1 MRDLTLLFTARC
13 IRLFA
18 YGILA
23 VVLALFLRENGLS
36 TPQIGLLFSL
46 TMAGDT
52 LMSLFLTTS
61 ADRLGRRKTLI
72 AGAALMLVSS
82 VVFAF
87 SHSFWVLVAAATVG
101 VLSPSGNEVG
111 PFLPIEQAGLSERLP
126 GDRRVQVFAWYNLA
140 GYFSTAA
147 GTLLGGWGSHALQ
160 HQGFTAL
167 ESYRWIVCAHGAAAL
182 VMMALYAAVS
192 SQAETASAKTS
203 VPTFLGLHKSRGIV
217 FKLSALFSVDAFAGG
232 FVMQSLIAYWFHLR
246 WGADESQLGT
256 VLFLG
261 NMFAGV
267 SSLLAVPLSRRI
279 GLVNT
284 MVWTHLPSNI
294 LLVLVPL
301 MPSLP
306 AAAGVLLLRFC
317 LSQMDV
323 PTRQAF
329 VVAVV
334 DPDERS
340 AAGGVTNVARSVGT
354 TLAPALTGAA
364 FAVPAL
370 GIPFLVAGGLKIV
383 YDLALWGMARNTE
396 LN

>member
-1 MRDLTLLFTARC
+1 MRDLTLLFVARC
-13 IRLFA
+13 VRLFA
-18 YGILA
+18 YGTLA
-23 VVLALFLRENGLS
+23 VVLALYLTARGLTS
-36 TPQIGLLFSL
+36 TQIGLLFAL

-52 LMSLFLTTS
+52 LISLFLTTR
-61 ADRLGRRKTLI
+61 ADRFGRRKTLMV
-72 AGAALMLVSS
+72 GAVLMLLSS

-87 SHSFWVLVAAATVG
+87 TGEFWWLVLASTVG

-111 PFLPIEQAGLSERLP
+111 PFLPIEQAGLAEGLDSEQ
-126 GDRRVQVFAWYNLA
+126 RVKVFAWYNLA

-147 GTLLGGWGSHALQ
+147 GTFLGGWGSHVLQ
-160 HQGFTAL
+160 GRGMSPL
-167 ESYRWIVCAHGAAAL
+167 ESYRWVVLGHGSLAV
-182 VMMALYAAVS
+182 VMLGLYMLVS
-192 SQAETASAKTS
+192 SSAETVHAKTS
-203 VPTFLGLHKSRGIV
+203 VPTFFGLHKSRATV
-217 FKLSALFSVDAFAGG
+217 FRLSALFSVDAFAGG

-246 WGADESQLGT
+246 WGADEQQLGFM
-256 VLFLG
+256 LLCG
-261 NMFAGV
+261 NLFAGV
-267 SSLLAVPLSRRI
+267 SALVAVPLAKRF

-294 LLVLVPL
+294 LLVMVPF
-301 MPSLP
+301 MPSFPL
-306 AAAGVLLLRFC
+306 AVGVLLLRFC

-329 VVAVV
+329 VAAVV
-334 DPDERS
+334 EPDERS

-364 FAVPAL
+364 FAVPSL

-383 YDLALWGMARNTE
+383 YDLALWGMARNVE

>member
-1 MRDLTLLFTARC
+1 LRDLALLFSARC
-13 IRLFA
+13 VRLFA
-18 YGILA
+18 YGTLA

-72 AGAALMLVSS
+72 AGALLMLVAS

-87 SHSFWVLVAAATVG
+87 SHSFWVLVAAATIG

-111 PFLPIEQAGLSERLP
+111 PFLPVEQAGLSEGLAS
-126 GDRRVQVFAWYNLA
+126 DKRVQVFAWYNLA

-147 GTLLGGWGSHALQ
+147 GALLGGWGSHALQ
-160 HQGFTAL
+160 QNGMTPL

-192 SQAETASAKTS
+192 KQTETASAKTS

-256 VLFLG
+256 MLFFG

-267 SSLLAVPLSRRI
+267 SSLLAAPLSRRI

-294 LLVLVPL
+294 LLVLVPF
-301 MPSLP
+301 MPNLP

-354 TLAPALTGAA
+354 TIAPALTGAA